1 MDEENNSIKV
11 LPCDVANKLIE
22 SGCEEKLAY
31 AVSTLYDT
39 LVTEYGEEYQQIIL
53 DAILSCKYEIAREYR
68 MDSNGK
74 KTNTKEDVKAVL
86 KRNNFPLDFISKED
100 LNKRYVYASY
110 PEIKDKTITNVN
122 RMIVMPDYFNDES
135 PASIGMLV
143 NSINSLVKSYIN
155 EYKIDGNFII
165 RRRGLATYRYDINSH
180 KLIDSFGFG
189 LEKGLNDYDERAI
202 VIEYYD
208 QDGTYDLEKTND
220 NVLVAGML
228 MDGGVYEKR
237 N

>member
-1 MDEENNSIKV
+1 MNDNNNSIKV

-39 LVTEYGEEYQQIIL
+39 LTMEYGEEYKQIIL

-68 MDSNGK
+68 IDSNGK

-86 KRNNFPLDFISKED
+86 KRNNFPLDFVSKED

-110 PEIKDKTITNVN
+110 PEINDNKITKIN
-122 RMIVMPDYFNDES
+122 RIIIMPDYFNDES

-143 NSINSLVKSYIN
+143 NSINSLVKSYVN
-155 EYKIDGNFII
+155 EYKIDSDAII

-189 LEKGLNDYDERAI
+189 LEKGLNDYDERAL
-202 VIEYYD
+202 VRKYHD
-208 QDGTYDLEKTND
+208 QDEKYDLEKTND
-220 NVLVAGML
+220 NILVAGML
-228 MDGGVYEKR
+228 MDGEIYER
-237 N
+237 

>member
-1 MDEENNSIKV
+1 MDEENNSVKI
-11 LPCDVANKLIE
+11 LPCDIANKLIE

-39 LVTEYGEEYQQIIL
+39 LVMEYGEEYEKTIL

-68 MDSNGK
+68 VDSDGN
-74 KTNTKEDVKAVL
+74 KTNAKEDVKAVL
-86 KRNNFPLDFISKED
+86 KRNEFPLDFISKED

-110 PEIKDKTITNVN
+110 PEIKDNKIIKVN
-122 RMIVMPDYFNDES
+122 RIIVMPDYFNDES

-165 RRRGLATYRYDINSH
+165 RRRGLATYKYDINSM
-180 KLIDSFGFG
+180 KLIESYGFG

-202 VIEYYD
+202 VRKYYD
-208 QDGTYDLEKTND
+208 QDEQYDLEKSND

-228 MDGGVYEKR
+228 MDGEIYER
-237 N
+237 